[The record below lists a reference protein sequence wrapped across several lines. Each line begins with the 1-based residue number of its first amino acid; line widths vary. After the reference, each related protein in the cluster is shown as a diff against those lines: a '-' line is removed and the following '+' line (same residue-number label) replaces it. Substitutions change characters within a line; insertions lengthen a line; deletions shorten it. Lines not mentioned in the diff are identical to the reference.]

1 MRSMRAKKRILVV
14 DDNEDL
20 RNTIGALLQADGFDV
35 ALAADGQAALAEHQ
49 ATPADVV
56 LTDLF
61 MPDKDGI
68 ETIVELR
75 RLSPQLKIV
84 AMSGWTST
92 QGSDYLQVAREIG
105 ASVTL
110 QKPFDPAELSRVLR
124 RLVT

>member
-1 MRSMRAKKRILVV
+1 MGAKKRILVV

-35 ALAADGQAALAEHQ
+35 ALAADGQAALAEHR

-75 RLSPQLKIV
+75 RLYPQVKIV

-110 QKPFDPAELSRVLR
+110 QKPFDPGELSRVLR
-124 RLVT
+124 RLVA

>member
-1 MRSMRAKKRILVV
+1 MAGGKKRVLVV

-35 ALAADGQAALAEHQ
+35 SLAADGQAALAQHH
-49 ATPADVV
+49 ARPCDVV

-75 RLSPQLKIV
+75 KVSPGIKIV
-84 AMSGWTST
+84 AMSGWTSS

-110 QKPFDPAELSRVLR
+110 QKPFDPQELSRVLR
-124 RLVT
+124 RLTT

>member
-1 MRSMRAKKRILVV
+1 MAGGKTRVLVV

-35 ALAADGQAALAEHQ
+35 VLAADGQAALAQHQ
-49 ATPADVV
+49 VRAVDVV

-75 RLSPQLKIV
+75 KLSPGVKIV
-84 AMSGWTST
+84 AMSGWTSS

-110 QKPFDPAELSRVLR
+110 QKPFDPEELSRVLR

>member
-1 MRSMRAKKRILVV
+1 MAGTKKRILVV

-20 RNTIGALLQADGFDV
+20 RTTIQALLQADGFDV
-35 ALAADGQAALAEHQ
+35 AVAADGEAALSLHRAR
-49 ATPADVV
+49 PADVV
-56 LTDLF
+56 ITDLF

-68 ETIVELR
+68 ETIIELKK
-75 RLSPQLKIV
+75 LYPNVKIV

-110 QKPFDPAELSRVLR
+110 QKPFDPLELSRVVRQLA
-124 RLVT
+124 T

>member
-1 MRSMRAKKRILVV
+1 MAGGKTRVLVV

-20 RNTIGALLQADGFDV
+20 RNTIGALLQADGFEV
-35 ALAADGQAALAEHQ
+35 ALAADGQAALAQHH
-49 ATPADVV
+49 AMPCDVV

-75 RLSPQLKIV
+75 KLSPGIKIV
-84 AMSGWTST
+84 AMSGWTSS

-110 QKPFDPAELSRVLR
+110 QKPFDPQELSRVLR
-124 RLVT
+124 RLTT

>member
-1 MRSMRAKKRILVV
+1 MSFPFAIWVFNARTIPTRILLMAGGKKRVLVV

-35 ALAADGQAALAEHQ
+35 ALAADGQAALAQHH
-49 ATPADVV
+49 ARPCDVV

-75 RLSPQLKIV
+75 KVSPGI
-84 AMSGWTST
+84 
-92 QGSDYLQVAREIG
+92 
-105 ASVTL
+105 
-110 QKPFDPAELSRVLR
+110 
-124 RLVT
+124 